1 MRFLRDDLPPG
12 CTYFAKQKGMM
23 SKDEGFT
30 PEITLFTCIYCGYM
44 AADTA
49 GYLRQEYPAEVKIVR
64 LPCTGKTDTQYLLD
78 AFDDGADGVMI
89 VACSLGN
96 CHHER
101 GNERARARVQR
112 TKKILES
119 VGLEPERVEI
129 HYVSGGMGATFAS
142 SVREMSDRLCELGP
156 NPIKDSLI
164 SVTSEASA
172 DSP

>member
-1 MRFLRDDLPPG
+1 
-12 CTYFAKQKGMM
+12 M
-23 SKDEGFT
+23 SKNKTFT

-49 GYLRQEYPAEVKIVR
+49 GSLRQEYPADVKIVR
-64 LPCTGKTDTQYLLD
+64 LPCTGKIDMQYMLD
-78 AFDDGADGVMI
+78 AFDEGADGVMI

-112 TKKILES
+112 MQKILES

-129 HYVSGGMGATFAS
+129 HYVSGGMGATFAED
-142 SVREMSDRLCELGP
+142 VRDMTSRLHELGP
-156 NPIKDSLI
+156 NPIKGNLKFSTTEQ
-164 SVTSEASA
+164 TSKTV
-172 DSP
+172 

>member
-1 MRFLRDDLPPG
+1 
-12 CTYFAKQKGMM
+12 MM
-23 SKDEGFT
+23 TKNETFT

-49 GYLRQEYPAEVKIVR
+49 GSLRHDVKIVR
-64 LPCTGKTDTQYLLD
+64 LPCTGKIDMQYMLD
-78 AFDDGADGVMI
+78 AFDEGADGVMI

-112 TKKILES
+112 MQKILES

-129 HYVSGGMGATFAS
+129 HYVSGGMGATFAED
-142 SVREMSDRLCELGP
+142 VREMTSLLQELGP
-156 NPIKDSLI
+156 
-164 SVTSEASA
+164 
-172 DSP
+172 SPLKGNIQLSTTEQKTAAV